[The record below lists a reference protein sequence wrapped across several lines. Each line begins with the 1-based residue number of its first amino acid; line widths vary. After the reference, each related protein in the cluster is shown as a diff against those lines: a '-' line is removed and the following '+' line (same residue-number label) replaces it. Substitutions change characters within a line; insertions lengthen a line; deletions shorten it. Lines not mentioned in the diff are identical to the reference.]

1 MGSVIFWLL
10 VAIGVFFLDVLSSS
24 FFFVLFSI
32 GAIVAAICAV
42 FGLTFMIQIIVFAIV
57 SIISLI
63 IGYPI
68 LKKKYKTLS
77 KKTPL
82 MEEGYIGK
90 VIKSENDITDKGQ
103 IKVGG
108 EYWTA
113 VNEGEMIHSGEDFII
128 TGIDGI
134 KLKIKRVQE
143 DKIC

>member
-1 MGSVIFWLL
+1 MGTVILWLL
-10 VAIGVFFLDVLSSS
+10 VAIGVFLLDVLSSS

-42 FGLTFMIQIIVFAIV
+42 IGLNFMVQVIIFAIV
-57 SIISLI
+57 SIVSLI

-68 LKKKYKTLS
+68 LKKKYKNLS
-77 KKTPL
+77 KRTPL
-82 MEEGYIGK
+82 MEERYIGK
-90 VIKSENDITDKGQ
+90 KMKAENDIVDKVQ

-113 VNEGEMIHSGEDFII
+113 INDSEIIHSGEEFII

-134 KLKIKRVQE
+134 KLKIKKV
-143 DKIC
+143 

>member
-1 MGSVIFWLL
+1 MGSVILWLL
-10 VAIGVFFLDVLSSS
+10 VVIGTFLLDLLSSS

-42 FGLTFMIQIIVFAIV
+42 IGLEFIVQVIIFAIV

-68 LKKKYKTLS
+68 LKKKYKNLS
-77 KKTPL
+77 KRTPL
-82 MEEGYIGK
+82 MEEGYIGRK
-90 VIKSENDITDKGQ
+90 MKAENDIVDKAQ

-113 VNEGEMIHSGEDFII
+113 INDSEIIHSGEEFVI

-134 KLKIKRVQE
+134 KLKIEKV
-143 DKIC
+143 

>member
-1 MGSVIFWLL
+1 MGSVILWLL
-10 VAIGVFFLDVLSSS
+10 VVIGAFLLDLLSSS

-42 FGLTFMIQIIVFAIV
+42 IGLEFIVQVIIFAIV

-68 LKKKYKTLS
+68 LKKYKNLN
-77 KKTPL
+77 KRTPL

-90 VIKSENDITDKGQ
+90 KMKAEKDIVDKAQ

-113 VNEGEMIHSGEDFII
+113 INDSEIIHSGEEFVI

-134 KLKIKRVQE
+134 KLKIEKV
-143 DKIC
+143 

>member
-1 MGSVIFWLL
+1 MIQVILWLL
-10 VAIGVFFLDVLSSS
+10 VAIGVFLLDVLSSS

-42 FGLTFMIQIIVFAIV
+42 FQITFMVQVIVFAIV

-68 LKKKYKTLS
+68 LKKTYKS
-77 KKTPL
+77 FNKRTPL
-82 MEEGYIGK
+82 MEEGYIGRK
-90 VIKSENDITDKGQ
+90 IKAENDIVDKAQ

-113 VNEGEMIHSGEDFII
+113 INESEIIHSGEEFII
-128 TGIDGI
+128 TGIEGI
-134 KLKIKRVQE
+134 KLKIKKV
-143 DKIC
+143 

>member
-1 MGSVIFWLL
+1 MGSVILWLL
-10 VAIGVFFLDVLSSS
+10 VAIGVFLLDVLSSS

-42 FGLTFMIQIIVFAIV
+42 IGLEFIVQVIIFAIV

-68 LKKKYKTLS
+68 LKKKYKNLN
-77 KKTPL
+77 KRTPL

-90 VIKSENDITDKGQ
+90 KMKAEKDIVDKAQ

-113 VNEGEMIHSGEDFII
+113 INDSEIIHSGDEFVI

-134 KLKIKRVQE
+134 KLKIEKV
-143 DKIC
+143 

>member
-1 MGSVIFWLL
+1 MGLVILWLL
-10 VAIGVFFLDVLSSS
+10 VAIGVFLLDALSSS

-42 FGLTFMIQIIVFAIV
+42 IGLAFMAQVIIFAIV

-68 LKKKYKTLS
+68 LKRKYKNLS
-77 KKTPL
+77 KRTPL
-82 MEEGYIGK
+82 MEEGYIGRK
-90 VIKSENDITDKGQ
+90 MKAENDIVDKAQ

-113 VNEGEMIHSGEDFII
+113 INDGEIIHCGEEFVI

-134 KLKIKRVQE
+134 KLKIKK
-143 DKIC
+143 D

>member
-1 MGSVIFWLL
+1 MIQVILWLL
-10 VAIGVFFLDVLSSS
+10 VAIGVFLLDVLSSS

-32 GAIVAAICAV
+32 GAIVAAVCAV
-42 FGLTFMIQIIVFAIV
+42 IGLDFMVQVIIFAIV

-68 LKKKYKTLS
+68 LKKKYRNLS
-77 KKTPL
+77 KRTPL
-82 MEEGYIGK
+82 MEERYIGK
-90 VIKSENDITDKGQ
+90 KMKAENDIVDKVQ

-113 VNEGEMIHSGEDFII
+113 INDSEIIHSGEEFVI

-134 KLKIKRVQE
+134 KLKIKKV
-143 DKIC
+143 

>member
-1 MGSVIFWLL
+1 MIQVILWLL
-10 VAIGVFFLDVLSSS
+10 VAIGVFLFDVLSSS

-32 GAIVAAICAV
+32 GAIVAAVCAV
-42 FGLTFMIQIIVFAIV
+42 IGLDFMVQVIIFAIV

-68 LKKKYKTLS
+68 LKKKYRNLS
-77 KKTPL
+77 KRTPL
-82 MEEGYIGK
+82 MEERYIGK
-90 VIKSENDITDKGQ
+90 KMKAENDIVDKVQ

-113 VNEGEMIHSGEDFII
+113 INDSEIIHSGEEFVI

-134 KLKIKRVQE
+134 KLKIKKV
-143 DKIC
+143 

>member
-1 MGSVIFWLL
+1 MIQVILWLL
-10 VAIGVFFLDVLSSS
+10 VAIGVFLLDVLSSS

-32 GAIVAAICAV
+32 GAIVAAVCAV
-42 FGLTFMIQIIVFAIV
+42 IGLDFMVQVIIFAIV

-68 LKKKYKTLS
+68 LKKKYRNLS
-77 KKTPL
+77 KRTPL
-82 MEEGYIGK
+82 MEERYIGK
-90 VIKSENDITDKGQ
+90 KMKAENDIVDKVQ

-113 VNEGEMIHSGEDFII
+113 INDSEIIHSGEEFII

-134 KLKIKRVQE
+134 KLKIKKV
-143 DKIC
+143 